1 MNSLASIV
9 YTSTSATGTTKKRKN
24 LSLQPSLK
32 PMTTLDSKSSTKCK
46 VSGMLFRSSTP
57 KTSLTAAVHPIS
69 TSSYSSTNS
78 PRSPRCSTPIFAKQ
92 RRTRPFIA
100 CELCRQRAFASI
112 DENKTEQ
119 KHVSYHHTTTTTTL
133 VRYQNQTSL
142 KVRRRRSSI
151 EQLLVWIV

>member
-1 MNSLASIV
+1 MNSLASV
-9 YTSTSATGTTKKRKN
+9 LYSSSSTTKKRSN

-32 PMTTLDSKSSTKCK
+32 PVPTMDSKSSTKCK

-57 KTSLTAAVHPIS
+57 KTSLTTAVHPVS
-69 TSSYSSTNS
+69 TSSYFSATS

-100 CELCRQRAFASI
+100 CELCRQRAFASMNP
-112 DENKTEQ
+112 NKPEQ
-119 KHVSYHHTTTTTTL
+119 KHVSYHHTTTL
-133 VRYQNQTSL
+133 VHCQNQTNL